1 MADHDGLSGD
11 LGLNEIIRI
20 LDMQPHPE
28 GGWYVETFRD
38 KTTVDDRS
46 IVTVIYFLLAADQVS
61 AWHKV
66 DASEIWL
73 WHAGAPLSL
82 SVSEDGISTRSYRLG
97 PNIRGSEKPQYVIP
111 AEAWQTAESLGAWTL
126 VSCVVAPGF
135 EFSGFQMAPEGW
147 RPGEGPPLTG

>member
-1 MADHDGLSGD
+1 MAGLSGQSGD

-38 KTTVDDRS
+38 EKTVDGRS
-46 IVTVIYFLLAADQVS
+46 VATVIYFLLAADQVS

-82 SVSEDGISTRSYRLG
+82 SVSEDGVSTRSFRLG
-97 PNIRGSEKPQYVIP
+97 PNIRGSEKPQIVIP
-111 AEAWQTAESLGAWTL
+111 AEVWQTAESLGAWTL

-135 EFSGFQMAPEGW
+135 EFSGFQMAPDGW
-147 RPGEGPPLTG
+147 YPGSGQPVS